1 VARHVDR
8 LTLDNLTDLAGHGA
22 TCTFWEFDPVRR
34 NQIRGHE
41 AEEKAAWLSRML
53 REWGSVGRV
62 VSIDGQP
69 VGHVLWAPAVHL
81 PGGDGF
87 ATAPVSSDAVL
98 LGSTYVDPEFRG
110 GGLGRVLIQSMAKDL
125 IKHGGIGAVETFGAH
140 RPHPGS
146 CVLPVD
152 FLLAVGFRTHRA
164 HARFPRMRM
173 DLRTTVTWR
182 EEFEAAAEKIL
193 GVVKRP
199 SRNPVPHSPRGIS
212 QRQVS
217 DPRRTP
223 GQSAA
228 H

>member
-1 VARHVDR
+1 MGRQVDR
-8 LTLDNLTDLAGHGA
+8 LTLDNLPGLAGHGA
-22 TCTFWEFDPVRR
+22 SCTFWELDPVRR
-34 NQIRGHE
+34 QQIRGHE

-62 VSIDGQP
+62 LSVDGEP
-69 VGHVLWAPAVHL
+69 AGHVLWAPALHL

-87 ATAPVSSDAVL
+87 ATAPVSTDAVL
-98 LGSTYVDPEFRG
+98 LGSTYVAEEYRG
-110 GGLGRVLIQSMAKDL
+110 TGLGRVLIQAMAKDL
-125 IKHGGIGAVETFGAH
+125 IKHGGIGAVETFGTY

-152 FLLAVGFRTHRA
+152 FLLAVGFRTHRV
-164 HARFPRMRM
+164 HARYPRMRM

-199 SRNPVPHSPRGIS
+199 ARKPVPQVPRTVRREI
-212 QRQVS
+212 S
-217 DPRRTP
+217 DPRPR
-223 GQSAA
+223 QSGA

>member
-1 VARHVDR
+1 MGRQVDR
-8 LTLDNLTDLAGHGA
+8 LTLDNLPGLAGHGA
-22 TCTFWEFDPVRR
+22 SCTFWELDPVRR
-34 NQIRGHE
+34 QQIRGHE

-62 VSIDGQP
+62 LSVDGEP
-69 VGHVLWAPAVHL
+69 AGHVLWAPALHL

-87 ATAPVSSDAVL
+87 ATAPVSTDAVL
-98 LGSTYVDPEFRG
+98 LGSTYVAEEYRG
-110 GGLGRVLIQSMAKDL
+110 TGLGRVLIQAMAKDL
-125 IKHGGIGAVETFGAH
+125 IKHGGIGAVETFGTY

-193 GVVKRP
+193 SGLKRP
-199 SRNPVPHSPRGIS
+199 AHKPVPQSPRGTS
-212 QRQVS
+212 HRGVS
-217 DPRRTP
+217 DPARN
-223 GQSAA
+223 AA
-228 H
+228 R